1 MSWAKTFACCASEN
15 LPNAG
20 NFSSTSSIAS
30 VTIGGHDAGLKAET
44 SKNKTF
50 GAIIQPEMP
59 TGWGDVS
66 FAIDYYDIKV
76 DNGVDR
82 VGTGNILRLCYDQA
96 NFSSPYCRLI
106 TRAPA
111 GTNRAL
117 SVNNSYVNVSTDTVK
132 GYDYTLR
139 YVRNIGPGTFR
150 ANGVITRYT
159 EQANK
164 LFPDDPMLSFNGIIG
179 APKLTGVFDFS
190 YQWKEWRLRYGME
203 WIDKMSFYSY
213 YEEDPATSTYQ
224 METPSY
230 TRHNLSAEYK
240 KDKWSVI
247 VGVRNL
253 VDKEPPPISQG
264 FANRMGNAA
273 LYSGF
278 DYVGRTWFAS
288 GTFTF

>member
-1 MSWAKTFACCASEN
+1 
-15 LPNAG
+15 
-20 NFSSTSSIAS
+20 
-30 VTIGGHDAGLKAET
+30 
-44 SKNKTF
+44 
-50 GAIIQPEMP
+50 MP
-59 TGWGDVS
+59 TGWGDFS
-66 FAIDYYDIKV
+66 FAVDYYDIKV

-82 VGTGNILRLCYDQA
+82 VGTGNILSLCYNQPG
-96 NFSSPYCRLI
+96 FSSQYCRLI

-117 SVNNSYVNVSTDTVK
+117 TVNNSYVNVSTDVVK
-132 GYDYTLR
+132 GFDYTLR

-150 ANGVITRYT
+150 ANGVITHFR

-164 LFPDDPMLSFNGIIG
+164 LFPDDPLLSFNGTIG

-190 YQWKEWRLRYGME
+190 YQWKEWRVRYGLD
-203 WIDKMSFYSY
+203 WIDRMSSYFFYG
-213 YEEDPATSTYQ
+213 EDPDTSTYK
-224 METPSY
+224 MDTPSY

-240 KDKWSVI
+240 KDKWSVV

-253 VDKEPPPISQG
+253 ADKEPPPISQG
-264 FANRMGNAA
+264 FANRRGNAA

-278 DYVGRTWFAS
+278 DYVGRTWFAN